1 MSQANKLCYE
11 TKIDKSNNLKRK
23 WTQNEIDFLKKEFKN
38 GTKIKLIASKLGKT
52 ETAVNKF
59 LTRCGI
65 RPKMKTISR
74 NKYMSNNDI
83 KRHAKSS
90 TTYPGWIGLLNDFVD
105 FTEVIKYL
113 RSKNYNISSIV
124 PDNMKLFYPN
134 SQYMLNGQPVSKAKL
149 LILANK
155 LRENEHKNS
164 FKLDCIM

>member
-11 TKIDKSNNLKRK
+11 TNVKKSNNLKKK
-23 WTQNEIDFLKKEFKN
+23 WTKSEVDFLKKEFKN

-65 RPKMKTISR
+65 RPKTKTISR
-74 NKYMSNNDI
+74 NKYMLSNDI
-83 KRHAKSS
+83 KRHVKNS
-90 TTYPGWIGLLNDFVD
+90 TTYPGWISLLNDFVD
-105 FTEVIKYL
+105 FNEVIRYL
-113 RSKNYNISSIV
+113 RGKNYNISSIV
-124 PDNMKLFYPN
+124 PEHMKLIYPN
-134 SQYMLNGQPVSKAKL
+134 SQYMLNGQPVSKSKL

-155 LRENEHKNS
+155 LRENENKNS